1 MSVGDLDP
9 RFLVAASRRILANN
23 GCESQV
29 AGHVSLR
36 ADGEEAFWMTPFQY
50 FDETLP
56 ADVGLVNFDLAV
68 VEGTLDAS
76 PAVAFH
82 AGIYQ
87 ARSDVNSIIH
97 IHSHYI
103 SVFSTLG
110 RPVGMYNVE
119 SVLFHEDQ
127 ALCEDDGTRP
137 AVETARLVEALG
149 QEKHVIII
157 KNHGAIVAGS
167 NIGEATVKA
176 ATLERCARYHL
187 EAEAAGGTE
196 FPELYVVQGKPKYH
210 QYYVPQMWEAN
221 LRRLRKSDPELFA
234 DQAVGGISVLPGA
247 VAGPGHAATA

>member
-1 MSVGDLDP
+1 MNVSGLDP

-29 AGHVSLR
+29 AGHVSMR
-36 ADGEEAFWMTPFQY
+36 ADGDQAFWMTPFQY

-56 ADVGLVNFDLAV
+56 EDVGLVNFDLEV
-68 VEGTLDAS
+68 VDGTLEAS

-82 AGIYQ
+82 AGIYR
-87 ARSDVNSIIH
+87 ARPDLTSVIH

-103 SVFSTLG
+103 SVFATLG

-119 SVLFHEDQ
+119 SVLFHDDQ
-127 ALCEDDGTRP
+127 ALCADDGTRP

-149 QEKHVIII
+149 QDKHVIII

-167 NIGEATVKA
+167 SIGEATVKA
-176 ATLERCARYHL
+176 LTLERCARYHL

-196 FPELYVVQGKPKYH
+196 FPELYVTQGKPKYH

-221 LRRLRKSDPELFA
+221 MRRLRKSDPDLFA
-234 DQAVGGISVLPGA
+234 DQAVEGLSVLPGP
-247 VAGPGHAATA
+247 GPGRTATA